1 MEEVKQIHASMLKT
15 GLISNTN
22 AVSKLLVSCTSPT
35 SGNLEYAQKVFDRM
49 EGVADTLM
57 WNTVIRGYANSS
69 KPELSLFLY
78 SQMLACSVPHNT
90 YTFPFLLKAC
100 SNLSALEETRQIH
113 GQIVKL
119 GFGSEVYAT
128 NALLHAYTSSG
139 CVNSGRHLF
148 NLINQP
154 DTVTWNSMINGYMKC
169 GLDKEALK
177 LFHEMQAAGKKLD
190 KVILTSAL
198 SACAQLGALDQGR
211 WIHAHIKRSGMQIDS
226 ILGCALIDMYAKCGD
241 MEEAIEMFDKMEAKS
256 VHAWTAIIFGFAIHG
271 QGREALT
278 WFRKMK
284 EDGIKPNLVT
294 FTAIL
299 TACSY
304 AGLIEEGKLLFNSIE
319 EDHILNPTIEH
330 YGCMVDLLGRAGFLT
345 EAKDLIK
352 RMPVKPNAIIWGS
365 LLKACKIHGNLEL
378 GKQIGKLVIE
388 MNPDHGGR
396 YIHLAN
402 IHAAAKEWEL
412 AAKARRQMKEHGV
425 LKFPGCS
432 TISLNSIVHEFLAG
446 DRTHP
451 EAGTI
456 YSTWNQIADRL
467 LQEGYKPVTRELML
481 DLEDSEKETVVSQ
494 HSEKLAITFGLIHGK
509 PGTVIRIFKNLR
521 VCEDCHTAMKLI
533 SRIYN
538 RQIVMRDRTRFHCF
552 RDGECSCADY
562 W

>member
-1 MEEVKQIHASMLKT
+1 M
-15 GLISNTN
+15 
-22 AVSKLLVSCTSPT
+22 VS
-35 SGNLEYAQKVFDRM
+35 
-49 EGVADTLM
+49 
-57 WNTVIRGYANSS
+57 GYVQA
-69 KPELSLFLY
+69 
-78 SQMLACSVPHNT
+78 
-90 YTFPFLLKAC
+90 
-100 SNLSALEETRQIH
+100 
-113 GQIVKL
+113 
-119 GFGSEVYAT
+119 
-128 NALLHAYTSSG
+128 
-139 CVNSGRHLF
+139 
-148 NLINQP
+148 
-154 DTVTWNSMINGYMKC
+154 

-256 VHAWTAIIFGFAIHG
+256 VHAWTA
-271 QGREALT
+271 
-278 WFRKMK
+278 
-284 EDGIKPNLVT
+284 NLVT